1 MNKTIDEIDKI
12 FLDYFSENQE
22 IPSIV
27 ENRIKST
34 LVFES
39 KNNKIILI
47 IKKIIA
53 IIIGLFTITGSIVFA
68 NDIKNFISNLFKYN
82 VGSGVTTA
90 IDNDYVQ
97 KYDLNYCESN
107 GVRVDVDSV
116 IMDDTNLDIAF
127 KINLEKT
134 HDISLISNIYFSDFI
149 IRDEENRI
157 LFSEFDNIEKY
168 QQFCKENNLSANYKN
183 VSYSNGAYSSTIS
196 RKNDYDVYF
205 TYNINSNQFPKSKK
219 LYISFDKITLAG
231 ETNQNIYESYEGYWN
246 IGLELPEK
254 FYNRKT
260 TNYEI
265 YDSNDS
271 NIKIDKF
278 MISNTCTKVQL
289 QTKVSKEIVDIH
301 NNSLIPI
308 IYIKDEYIENEDGIK
323 YYPQGTNDGD
333 GGYSISNDGILNYWQ
348 TFELTQFNLTEKLKI
363 VLKTYDDK
371 EIVINLKKVE

>member
-12 FLDYFSENQE
+12 FLDYFSKNQE

-82 VGSGVTTA
+82 VGSGITTA

-116 IMDDTNLDIAF
+116 IMDDANLDIAF

-134 HDISLISNIYFSDFI
+134 QDISLISNIYFSDFI

-231 ETNQNIYESYEGYWN
+231 ETNQNIYEIYEGYWN

-323 YYPQGTNDGD
+323 YYPQGINDGD
-333 GGYSISNDGILNYWQ
+333 GGYSISDDGILNYWQ